1 MMRSQLVLLA
11 LSTLVGSASAGAVDL
26 DLDNFESKVSG
37 KNAFV
42 KFLAPW

>member
-1 MMRSQLVLLA
+1 MNKHICLTDIVA
-11 LSTLVGSASAGAVDL
+11 AEAGHAVDL
-26 DLDNFESKVSG
+26 DANNFDEIVKNSG